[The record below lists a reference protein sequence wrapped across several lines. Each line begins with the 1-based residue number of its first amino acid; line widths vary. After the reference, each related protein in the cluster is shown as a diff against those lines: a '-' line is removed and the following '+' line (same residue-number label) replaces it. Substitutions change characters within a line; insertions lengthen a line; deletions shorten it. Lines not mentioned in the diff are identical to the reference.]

1 MWLSIGMNKVSDI
14 IDALGGPVAVA
25 THLSAGV
32 AVPYRVERQ
41 TVSNWKL
48 RESIPGDYW
57 FEIVLMARAKKVP
70 GINHV
75 LLARLHSRLPRISRA
90 A

>member
-1 MWLSIGMNKVSDI
+1 MLNSVSDV

-25 THLSAGV
+25 MYLSDKV
-32 AVPYRVERQ
+32 AAQFRVERQ

-48 RESIPGDYW
+48 RESIPGEYW
-57 FEIVLMARAKKVP
+57 FEIVLMARSKRVP

-75 LLARLHSRLPRISRA
+75 LLSKLHCRLPRISRA